1 MIKVRPKWKAK
12 RKTPWRVLESQK
24 ASKEVE
30 QLETG

>member
-1 MIKVRPKWKAK
+1 MEGQKE
-12 RKTPWRVLESQK
+12 TPWRVLESQK